1 MIIVVHLHTI
11 LQRGGHNRLE
21 IEMPIG
27 STIGDLISLLDIE
40 LSLEDIILVV
50 NNHTADIDQIL
61 KEQDIVHLIPAISG
75 G

>member
-40 LSLEDIILVV
+40 LSLEDVILVV

>member
-27 STIGDLISLLDIE
+27 STIGDLISLLEIE

-61 KEQDIVHLIPAISG
+61 KEQDVVHLIPAISG

>member
-1 MIIVVHLHTI
+1 
-11 LQRGGHNRLE
+11 
-21 IEMPIG
+21 MPIG